1 MEGFEEIMEGGV
13 KKEQEDQTAT
23 GSSPAVSAQPGS
35 PARSTGGKSSDSPA
49 SIIASGPSGIG
60 SCGSKA
66 KAKAGGAGGN
76 SKRQKKSVPCKI
88 CGQLFGEM
96 PSGLPT

>member
-1 MEGFEEIMEGGV
+1 MEGVEEIMEGV

-49 SIIASGPSGIG
+49 SIIASGTSG
-60 SCGSKA
+60 CGSKA
-66 KAKAGGAGGN
+66 KAKAGGN
-76 SKRQKKSVPCKI
+76 SKRQKKSLPCKI

>member
-1 MEGFEEIMEGGV
+1 MSAAMEGFEEIMEGV

-35 PARSTGGKSSDSPA
+35 PAPSTGGKSSDSPA
-49 SIIASGPSGIG
+49 SIIASGTSG
-60 SCGSKA
+60 CGSKA
-66 KAKAGGAGGN
+66 KAKAGGN
-76 SKRQKKSVPCKI
+76 SKRQKKSLPCKI

>member
-1 MEGFEEIMEGGV
+1 MEGFEEIMAGV

-66 KAKAGGAGGN
+66 KAKAGGN
-76 SKRQKKSVPCKI
+76 SKKQKKSLPCKI

>member
-1 MEGFEEIMEGGV
+1 MEGV
-13 KKEQEDQTAT
+13 KKEKEDETAT

-35 PARSTGGKSSDSPA
+35 PAPSSGAKSSDSPA

-60 SCGSKA
+60 KTPHGKKVA
-66 KAKAGGAGGN
+66 EGKGN
-76 SKRQKKSVPCKI
+76 GKKQKKHPPCKI
-88 CGQLFGEM
+88 CGQLFAEM

>member
-1 MEGFEEIMEGGV
+1 MEGFDEIMAGV
-13 KKEQEDQTAT
+13 KKEEEEETAT

-35 PARSTGGKSSDSPA
+35 PAPSTGGKSSDSPA

-60 SCGSKA
+60 KTPHGKKVA
-66 KAKAGGAGGN
+66 EGKGN
-76 SKRQKKSVPCKI
+76 SKKQQKKHPPCKI
-88 CGQLFGEM
+88 CGQLFAEM

>member
-1 MEGFEEIMEGGV
+1 MEGFEEIMAGV
-13 KKEQEDQTAT
+13 KKKEEDQTAA

-66 KAKAGGAGGN
+66 KAKAGGN
-76 SKRQKKSVPCKI
+76 SKKPKKSSSCKI
-88 CGQLFGEM
+88 CGQLFAEM

>member
-1 MEGFEEIMEGGV
+1 MEGFEEIMAGAGV
-13 KKEQEDQTAT
+13 KKEEEDQTAT

-60 SCGSKA
+60 SCGSKGKGKGK
-66 KAKAGGAGGN
+66 KAK
-76 SKRQKKSVPCKI
+76 KHPPCKI
-88 CGQLFGEM
+88 CGQLFAEM

>member
-1 MEGFEEIMEGGV
+1 MEGVEEIMEGV
-13 KKEQEDQTAT
+13 KKEEEDQTAT

-66 KAKAGGAGGN
+66 KAKAKAEGN
-76 SKRQKKSVPCKI
+76 SKKQKKSPPCKI
-88 CGQLFGEM
+88 CGQKFAEM